1 MFTKSILIF
10 FICSIIYEESKA
22 QVEKKIQGTI
32 INGITSLPIEGVF
45 LKSKNN
51 ESNAITDNE
60 GYFSM
65 LLINNSSSYDSII
78 INGLGYKTIKLPIS
92 TYNNEP
98 IRLFQEIAILPE
110 VIVQSLFNWD
120 NFEKKIN
127 LEESTTP
134 FESDFQKNISIKQN
148 SKKISQFIFKGY
160 AHNEGFTLKG
170 LTSYLRGKSFWYSVF
185 FDKYTDTTSFI
196 NFNGTEKP
204 QLFSEFEKGLFY
216 WLLMLPNNKFRI
228 ADCKIIDVT
237 IFGGDSIYVIKYEPK
252 IEESKKLIDRVDRR
266 INGHKI
272 GNIYI
277 SSLDKILYI
286 RKKDFTIIQ
295 IDFNQRNEISNAD
308 TSSNVKNIRE
318 ISGTV
323 KFDYFNNIPHP
334 VFLNQKYL
342 YEDKNG
348 NIIERI
354 DNTYYSNIKLV
365 KLSEAELKNKY
376 QINYIYRNY
385 PIRNVAMLNY
395 EKLGPFY
402 YTPTIK

>member
-376 QINYIYRNY
+376 QINHIYRNY

>member
-78 INGLGYKTIKLPIS
+78 INALGYKSIKIPILILNKEPIKLYEDIV
-92 TYNNEP
+92 T
-98 IRLFQEIAILPE
+98 LPE

-376 QINYIYRNY
+376 QISYIYRNY

>member
-1 MFTKSILIF
+1 MLTKSILIF
-10 FICSIIYEESKA
+10 IICSIIYIESKA

-32 INGITSLPIEGVF
+32 IHGITSLPIEGVF

-51 ESNAITDNE
+51 ESNAITDNK

-65 LLINNSSSYDSII
+65 LLINNSTSNDSII
-78 INGLGYKTIKLPIS
+78 INALGYKTIKLPIS
-92 TYNNEP
+92 ILNNGP
-98 IRLFQEIAILPE
+98 IKLYEEIVILPE
-110 VIVQSLFNWD
+110 VIVQSIFNWD
-120 NFEKKIN
+120 NFVKKLN
-127 LEESTTP
+127 LEFATVP
-134 FESDFQKNISIKQN
+134 FESDFQKNTTIKQN
-148 SKKISQFIFKGY
+148 SEKTKEYKFKGY
-160 AHNEGFTLKG
+160 AHNEGITFKG

-185 FDKYTDTTSFI
+185 FDRYTDTTSFI
-196 NFNGTEKP
+196 NFNGNEKP
-204 QLFSEFEKGLFY
+204 QLFSEFERGLFY
-216 WLLMLPNNKFRI
+216 WLLMLPNNTFKN
-228 ADCKIIDVT
+228 ADCKIIDVN

-252 IEESKKLIDRVDRR
+252 IEESKKLIDRVNQR

-277 SSLDKILYI
+277 SSLEKILYV

-295 IDFNQRNEISNAD
+295 IDFKQRNEISNAD

-334 VFLNQKYL
+334 VFLNKKYL

-365 KLSEAELKNKY
+365 KLSEAELKKKY
-376 QINYIYRNY
+376 QINQIYRNY
-385 PIRNVAMLNY
+385 PIRNVTMLNY

-402 YTPTIK
+402 YIPTIK